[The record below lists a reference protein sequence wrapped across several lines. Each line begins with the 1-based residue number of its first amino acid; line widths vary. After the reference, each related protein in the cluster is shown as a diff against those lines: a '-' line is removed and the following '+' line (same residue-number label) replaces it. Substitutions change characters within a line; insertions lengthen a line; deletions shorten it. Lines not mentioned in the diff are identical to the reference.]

1 MTNSRISLLM
11 PVRNGMKYL
20 DSALLNLEVCASNTD
35 EILVINDGSTD
46 GTLQKLTEWASDK
59 AQVRILNNP
68 GQGLVSALNFGLA
81 ESECKWIA
89 RFDVDDVSQPS
100 RLTEQ
105 RKYLGNQ
112 IAGIFSDYEVIDE
125 SGTSL
130 GVIPSAVDP
139 EAVSLSLVTSQRTAH
154 SSVLLNKEIALGAG
168 GYREEDYLAED
179 LSLWLRM
186 SRLGLLKSVP
196 TSLMRYRLNGSSI
209 SNSRRVQMIQ
219 KKDELLKN
227 IGVNQGD
234 IMKFDE
240 NWEETWNGYRNY
252 SLSDDRKI
260 LSYRDYRKCLNLYPI
275 YGKVSAVKIKMILRL
290 STSPGTVSSGM
301 RLYRESQLRMNYRSQ
316 ISSSSS

>member
-1 MTNSRISLLM
+1 M

>member
-1 MTNSRISLLM
+1 M

-20 DSALLNLEVCASNTD
+20 DSALSNLEVCASKAD
-35 EILVINDGSTD
+35 EILIINDGSTD
-46 GTLQKLTEWASDK
+46 GTLQKLNEWASDK
-59 AQVRILNNP
+59 PQVRILNNP

-89 RFDVDDVSQPS
+89 RFDVDDISQPS

-105 RKYLGNQ
+105 RKLLGNQ

-125 SGTSL
+125 SGASL

-209 SNSRRVQMIQ
+209 SNSRRAQMIQ
-219 KKDELLKN
+219 KKDELLKS
-227 IGVNQGD
+227 IGVNQVD
-234 IMKFDE
+234 IKKFDE
-240 NWEETWNGYRNY
+240 NWEETWNGYRNH
-252 SLSDDRKI
+252 SLADDRKI

-275 YGKVSAVKIKMILRL
+275 YGKISAVKIEMILRL
-290 STSPGTVSSGM
+290 STSPGTMPSGM
-301 RLYRESQLRMNYRSQ
+301 RLYRESKLRMNYRSK
-316 ISSSSS
+316 ISSSGS

>member
-59 AQVRILNNP
+59 AQVRILNNT